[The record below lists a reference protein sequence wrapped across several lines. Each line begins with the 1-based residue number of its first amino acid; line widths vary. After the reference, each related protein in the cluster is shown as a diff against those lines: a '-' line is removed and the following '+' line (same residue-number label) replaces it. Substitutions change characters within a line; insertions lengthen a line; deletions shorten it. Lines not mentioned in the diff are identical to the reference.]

1 MPKETI
7 LRLQQFCQANPEI
20 CQSLQGM
27 FEGTI
32 IDLYSEAHLGGIS
45 VSRSGNLFTVKIKM
59 EHNGVQL
66 VHLRNHLG
74 PCPTGRD
81 VFNEADDDFYAMKHY
96 LDAMKI
102 AELKPANMKVT
113 CLMYK
118 AEALISVESPVKT
131 LRLSWYDLGKM
142 AYSNDN
148 SQLKALFE

>member
-7 LRLQQFCQANPEI
+7 LRLKQFCQANPEI

-27 FEGTI
+27 FEGQI
-32 IDLYSEAHLGGIS
+32 IDVYSEAHLGNIS
-45 VSRSGNLFTVKIKM
+45 LSRHGNLFTVKIKM
-59 EHNGVQL
+59 EYHGVEL

-74 PCPTGRD
+74 PWPTGRD

-96 LDAMKI
+96 LNQMNV

-118 AEALISVESPVKT
+118 AEVLISVESPVKT
-131 LRLSWYDLGKM
+131 LQMSWEDLGEM

-148 SQLKALFE
+148 SMLKALFE

>member
-7 LRLQQFCQANPEI
+7 LRLKQFCQANPQI
-20 CQSLQGM
+20 CQSWQEM

-32 IDLYSEAHLGGIS
+32 IDLYSEAHLGDIS
-45 VSRSGNLFTVKIKM
+45 VSKYGNLFTVKVKM
-59 EHNGVQL
+59 EHHGVQL

-74 PCPTGRD
+74 PWPTGRN

-96 LDAMKI
+96 LDQMKV

-118 AEALISVESPVKT
+118 AEVLISVESPVKT
-131 LRLSWYDLGKM
+131 LQMSWEELEEM
-142 AYSNDN
+142 AYSNDH
-148 SQLKALFE
+148 STLKALFE